1 MGTVSTSEMRRDC
14 GQGGYVERGCGG
26 QRHVAESLGQH
37 KTNSTVVNTNSRLLY
52 ENYCV
57 VITDTRIRKD
67 CIEGCGAAE
76 YIRTGIE
83 RLKWNEDT
91 LNK

>member
-37 KTNSTVVNTNSRLLY
+37 KTDSTVVNTNSRLLY